1 MDYANITITVLYIVA
16 LGFTEYMNRVTLTPE
31 TQKWVRLYVEFIAGL
46 RKVQVLNGKT
56 KIVYRNQA
64 TGLFMKAE
72 DAQAAIAIVTR
83 ILQGILTVLAGV
95 GVGISAI

>member
-1 MDYANITITVLYIVA
+1 MDYANIAITVLYIVA
-16 LGFTEYMNRVTLTPE
+16 LGLTEYMNRVTLTPE
-31 TQKWVRLYVEFIAGL
+31 TQKWVRLYVEFVAGL